1 MKIILII
8 SKFFPEYTGPSVRM
22 LRLYNFLKKKDIEL
36 EIICGGLEYKNEK
49 YYKIQNFKVH
59 RITNLENQRDFKV
72 IKIIKNYFEF
82 FKLWKILR
90 KKKFDLLHVV
100 GQTNLT
106 TSAITISSIK
116 KFPLL
121 IELVNTGAYP
131 KRTLSI
137 LNKFWLP
144 KLKYSTVI
152 IAISKFL
159 KKTCTKQGFKK
170 NVWLKPNPINVN
182 KFKIEKNY
190 KLKNRKKI
198 SKFKKEDILICSI
211 AKFMPRKNQIFLVK
225 MLKLLPFKF
234 KLILAG
240 PKVKNGPI
248 FERDNLYLKE
258 IKEKIIE
265 LNLKDRVMIIE
276 NFVKAEKFIKISD
289 IYAMPAYNEGLGT
302 PLLESIACGV
312 PVVANSN
319 EPAFKEWINN
329 GENGYLEKLNK
340 KKWALAIQKCI
351 KINNYKLKKSSEH
364 IHKTASENLINE
376 NYYKVIK
383 SLVNSGYNEI
393 NLKKII
399 N

>member
-1 MKIILII
+1 MKIILVI

-22 LRLYNFLKKKDIEL
+22 LRLYNFLKKKNVDL
-36 EIICGGLEYKNEK
+36 EIICGGLEYKYEK
-49 YYKIQNFKVH
+49 FYEIQGFKVH
-59 RITNLENQRDFKV
+59 RLKNLENQTDNKIIR
-72 IKIIKNYFEF
+72 IIKNYIEF
-82 FKLWKILR
+82 FKLWKILK
-90 KKKFDLLHVV
+90 KKKFDLLHII

-106 TSAITISSIK
+106 ASAITISSIK

-121 IELVNTGAYP
+121 IELVTKGAYP
-131 KRTLSI
+131 KRTLPI

-144 KLKYSTVI
+144 KLKYSAVI

-159 KKTCTKQGFKK
+159 KQTCIKQGLKK

-182 KFKIEKNY
+182 KFKIEKNV
-190 KLKNRKKI
+190 KFKNRKKI
-198 SKFKKEDILICSI
+198 SKFKKDDILICSI
-211 AKFMPRKNQIFLVK
+211 AKFMPQKNQIFLVK
-225 MLKLLPFKF
+225 MLKFLPFRF

-240 PKVKNGPI
+240 PRVKNGPM
-248 FERDNLYLKE
+248 FERDNFYLKE
-258 IKEKIIE
+258 IKKNIIE

-289 IYAMPAYNEGLGT
+289 VYAMPAYKEGLGT

-319 EPAFKEWINN
+319 EPTFKEWVNN
-329 GENGYLEKLNK
+329 GENGYLEKLSG

-351 KINNYKLKKSSEH
+351 KIKNHKLQKSSEY
-364 IHKTASENLINE
+364 IHRVASENLINE
-376 NYYKVIK
+376 NYYRVIK
-383 SLVNSGYNEI
+383 SLVNSGFNEI